1 MKETRILHEI
11 TPLQD
16 QDSLYIADRC
26 KMMFSYPIHNYAA
39 FELNFIEHAAGVR
52 RIIGDHSE
60 VIGDYDL
67 VLITSQELEHVW
79 EQNTCTSEN
88 IHEITI
94 QFHWKMD
101 EEFLAR
107 NPFGSIRKMMD
118 VARKGLAF
126 PMEAII
132 QVYPRLTQLSKLNDS
147 FWAVNQ
153 FMGILYDLSQC
164 KGGTYLGYKQ
174 LCENK
179 YTGRQQADT

>member
-1 MKETRILHEI
+1 MTETRILHEI

-16 QDSLYIADRC
+16 EDSLYIADRC
-26 KMMFSYPIHNYAA
+26 KMMFSYPIHNHAA

-52 RIIGDHSE
+52 RIVGDHSE

-67 VLITSQELEHVW
+67 VLITSQDLEHVW

-101 EEFLAR
+101 EGFLAR
-107 NPFGSIRKMMD
+107 NPFGSIRKMMET
-118 VARKGLAF
+118 ARKGLAF

-132 QVYPRLTQLSKLNDS
+132 QVYPRLTQLSKMNDS
-147 FWAVNQ
+147 FWAVSQ
-153 FMGILYDLSQC
+153 FMGILYDLSLC
-164 KGGTYLGYKQ
+164 KGCL
-174 LCENK
+174 L
-179 YTGRQQADT
+179 YTSDAADD